1 MTGPPHASRPAPTRA
16 VEPAAPV
23 ATVLHLM
30 KRYQGNY
37 PLLNAMVATDP
48 SRFRTL
54 VCYLSGAPDGNN
66 QLEQLVARTLY
77 LQLDEKSVRW
87 TRWRTLRAV
96 ARVIDTHAV
105 DLLVCQFRRTHPI
118 GAFATLFARRK
129 PRVIAIYHGI
139 VGGKV
144 SPRLRLLNWFV
155 FRRLARLVSVS
166 AFDVGEILRMNWG
179 LAAEKVVAIQNGMDL
194 QRFVA
199 PIAAARSQLFGAS
212 FANKFLFGTVGR
224 LAAKK
229 NHARLLEAFAQARR
243 GRDDLGL
250 VIVGTGA
257 EEGALRTLAA
267 RLGVTDE
274 VLFAGR
280 RSDIPALLHGLDV
293 FVFPSLREGLPL
305 ALIEAMAAGLPVVA
319 AGTGGTGETLGEAD
333 CGWRVDPTETDALAA
348 ALGAAAATS
357 AAQRRQL
364 GANGRRHALAQFN
377 AGRMIAAYQRL
388 YEEVLRG
395 R

>member
-1 MTGPPHASRPAPTRA
+1 MTGQPHASRPAPIRE
-16 VEPAAPV
+16 VEHAAPI

-48 SRFRTL
+48 NRFRTL

-66 QLEQLVARTLY
+66 HLEQLVDRTLY
-77 LQLDEKSVRW
+77 LQLDKKAVSW

-96 ARVIDTHAV
+96 AKVIDTEAV
-105 DLLVCQFRRTHPI
+105 ELVVCQFRRTHPI
-118 GAFATLFARRK
+118 GAFATLFSKCK
-129 PRVIAIYHGI
+129 PKVIAIYHGI

-144 SPRLRLLNWFV
+144 SPTLRLLNWFV
-155 FRRLARLVSVS
+155 YKRLARLVSVS

-179 LAAEKVVAIQNGMDL
+179 LTAEKVVAIQNGMEL
-194 QRFVA
+194 QRFVT
-199 PIAAARSQLFGAS
+199 PVAADRTRLFGAP
-212 FANKFLFGTVGR
+212 FADKFLFGTVGR

-229 NHARLLEAFAQARR
+229 NHARLLEAFAAASQ

-250 VIVGTGA
+250 VIVGTGG
-257 EEGALRTLAA
+257 EEGALRALAA
-267 RLGVTDE
+267 RLGITDE

-280 RSDIPALLHGLDV
+280 RNDIPALLQALDV

-319 AGTGGTGETLGEAD
+319 ASTGGTGETLGDAD
-333 CGWRVDPTETDALAA
+333 CGWRVDPTDSDGLAI
-348 ALGAAAATS
+348 ALGSAAATS
-357 AAQRRQL
+357 AVERARL
-364 GANGRRHALAQFN
+364 GANGRRRALAQFN
-377 AGRMIAAYQRL
+377 AGRMIAAYERL
-388 YEEVLRG
+388 YGEVLRG